1 MDESL
6 SPQPDVDL
14 SEEDRRRMF
23 QERYAQ
29 ALSNIRA
36 NAGPLSVAAV
46 PFPTGPQ
53 AQLSIQNPFVTPFVN
68 VDPFSQEP
76 VQSYGARTGNM
87 GPAGGYELAY
97 TYDPQTKVPVVSGAY
112 RKQLDKDSEITA
124 QGSYVPLPGRDAYQ
138 AMMQYKQRFADGGEV
153 FAEGEAPYEQE
164 LTDYIKQEL
173 SSFRNIPPNVL
184 ETMAAERE
192 ETRTP
197 AYRKPSELS
206 AYMSAV
212 VPGLKV
218 QREKMPIGALGEVS
232 SAVPDTMKVKRT
244 LTGGLSE
251 ATQLHEMEHV
261 LKNRAM
267 QGAPKS
273 EKIDNDVRFDRL
285 YGDESGKTRRE
296 MVDAFIKNKAQIE
309 KFFGRRLDDYFNAE
323 TKKEAG
329 RNFGAMFEEQIATIS
344 ALEQITGKSI
354 TKGMPDLFPND
365 KAAAVYDA
373 ITGLRQTRLDAKD
386 LPPYTPQYKSGMD
399 WIKKKLRMRA
409 DGSPPEGEVATQMIV
424 GTPLTEQEQAQ
435 PSIARQALDAV
446 IGAGKQVKENITE
459 AVTSPAT
466 FHKRALGNIA
476 KRLEE
481 DPEGFVMDWTGGG
494 LGGIIRPKGGGNL
507 LKGEVERTIE
517 PLRPTVT
524 MPDNLGKPQTLPPS
538 EVRESLKDLIS
549 RSKSAGYP
557 TEYAENLLK
566 DVEPMAALDDWIK
579 NKLGGYIKKQMG
591 TEDDPVR
598 KLADEMTEKAQA
610 EYQAGLKRIA
620 KMKEDIAKAQARGK
634 RTTVSEQELAD
645 EIERVEEAFKN
656 ASILPVQLPPYTH
669 VSASLGEAREKAGFS
684 PYEIAKSREGKSY
697 EEMADVPFIP
707 KTVEEIKKNVETMRT
722 MGPGWAQTS
731 EDVLEKNPWILKL
744 KDEDLVYRIR
754 DYDINEKQIFTHTID
769 ELRNALNPNSG
780 LPQNLLLK
788 PEDMQSLGIEKAFRH
803 VNNIND
809 WRAQQRIAANL
820 EEAKRSAVTIKEY
833 PDTPKRLQWQQLK
846 PMEYTELPPG
856 YRLEPRTIRPTQPDA
871 REGSDLY
878 GPDGEFITTFIGEGD
893 SLERALK
900 FVAKND
906 LEKALQYEGSTMR
919 HCVGGYCDSVW
930 TGETNIFS
938 LRDKK
943 GEPHVT
949 IETAPPDIRRDGN
962 TPRDFLD
969 SLNFTGESYR
979 AFLNRYGLR
988 QDEVDDIFY
997 KNDPL
1002 NTINANRKIIASPEF
1017 QEWLRNKPSEILQ
1030 IKGKGNGKPAEQY
1043 MPFIQDFIKSQQ
1055 WSHIGDLQNTNLVP
1069 LKPGLLKNAQD
1080 RGFTVDV
1087 IIEQNGQPYITKEEF
1102 NRLAGLFGGMNKYD

>member
-232 SAVPDTMKVKRT
+232 SAVPDTMKVKST

-261 LKNRAM
+261 LKNRAV
-267 QGAPKS
+267 QGAPDK

-296 MVDAFIKNKAQIE
+296 MVDTFIKNKAKIE

-399 WIKKKLRMRA
+399 WIKEKL
-409 DGSPPEGEVATQMIV
+409 
-424 GTPLTEQEQAQ
+424 
-435 PSIARQALDAV
+435 
-446 IGAGKQVKENITE
+446 
-459 AVTSPAT
+459 
-466 FHKRALGNIA
+466 
-476 KRLEE
+476 
-481 DPEGFVMDWTGGG
+481 
-494 LGGIIRPKGGGNL
+494 
-507 LKGEVERTIE
+507 
-517 PLRPTVT
+517 
-524 MPDNLGKPQTLPPS
+524 
-538 EVRESLKDLIS
+538 
-549 RSKSAGYP
+549 
-557 TEYAENLLK
+557 
-566 DVEPMAALDDWIK
+566 
-579 NKLGGYIKKQMG
+579 
-591 TEDDPVR
+591 
-598 KLADEMTEKAQA
+598 
-610 EYQAGLKRIA
+610 
-620 KMKEDIAKAQARGK
+620 
-634 RTTVSEQELAD
+634 
-645 EIERVEEAFKN
+645 
-656 ASILPVQLPPYTH
+656 
-669 VSASLGEAREKAGFS
+669 
-684 PYEIAKSREGKSY
+684 
-697 EEMADVPFIP
+697 
-707 KTVEEIKKNVETMRT
+707 
-722 MGPGWAQTS
+722 
-731 EDVLEKNPWILKL
+731 
-744 KDEDLVYRIR
+744 
-754 DYDINEKQIFTHTID
+754 
-769 ELRNALNPNSG
+769 
-780 LPQNLLLK
+780 
-788 PEDMQSLGIEKAFRH
+788 QSLTR
-803 VNNIND
+803 
-809 WRAQQRIAANL
+809 
-820 EEAKRSAVTIKEY
+820 
-833 PDTPKRLQWQQLK
+833 
-846 PMEYTELPPG
+846 
-856 YRLEPRTIRPTQPDA
+856 
-871 REGSDLY
+871 
-878 GPDGEFITTFIGEGD
+878 
-893 SLERALK
+893 
-900 FVAKND
+900 
-906 LEKALQYEGSTMR
+906 
-919 HCVGGYCDSVW
+919 
-930 TGETNIFS
+930 
-938 LRDKK
+938 
-943 GEPHVT
+943 
-949 IETAPPDIRRDGN
+949 
-962 TPRDFLD
+962 
-969 SLNFTGESYR
+969 
-979 AFLNRYGLR
+979 
-988 QDEVDDIFY
+988 
-997 KNDPL
+997 
-1002 NTINANRKIIASPEF
+1002 
-1017 QEWLRNKPSEILQ
+1017 
-1030 IKGKGNGKPAEQY
+1030 
-1043 MPFIQDFIKSQQ
+1043 
-1055 WSHIGDLQNTNLVP
+1055 
-1069 LKPGLLKNAQD
+1069 
-1080 RGFTVDV
+1080 
-1087 IIEQNGQPYITKEEF
+1087 
-1102 NRLAGLFGGMNKYD
+1102 